1 MLGRVATGEPFTAS
15 GTGDGTMNMRTL
27 TSLLVA
33 FATLSP
39 LTARAAGK
47 EAASPNGKGI
57 VGGALLGSELV
68 MVSEAAFGVKPT
80 WAYIVGG
87 LAGGAAGGVGGYF
100 VEKGDDARPPM
111 LMLAGG
117 LVFAIPTVVAVLSA
131 TAYEPPANY
140 LQDQAPADEPVAEP
154 PAPSEVTPPPA
165 AAPSPADA
173 APAPPPAPTG
183 RRHLDSSRRL
193 SLQLPPPA
201 LFGLQLQRQGED
213 ARLALGVPNIEVRH
227 AYSRTERMMFNAPDV
242 AEVRIP
248 VLDVSF

>member
-1 MLGRVATGEPFTAS
+1 MK
-15 GTGDGTMNMRTL
+15 MRTL
-27 TSLLVA
+27 TSLLA
-33 FATLSP
+33 LAGATLSP
-39 LTARAAGK
+39 LAAQATGVN
-47 EAASPNGKGI
+47 EASATGKGI

-100 VEKGDDARPPM
+100 VEKQDNARGPM

-117 LVFAIPTVVAVLSA
+117 LAFAIPTVVAVLSA
-131 TAYEPPANY
+131 TAYEPPAAY

-154 PAPSEVTPPPA
+154 PAPNDAAPVTAPPA
-165 AAPSPADA
+165 AAPPPTPAPTPADA
-173 APAPPPAPTG
+173 APTPAPAPTG
-183 RRHLDSSRRL
+183 RRYLPSSRRL
-193 SLQLPPPA
+193 SLHLPPPA
-201 LFGLQLQRQGED
+201 LFGVTD

-227 AYSRTERMMFNAPDV
+227 AYTRTEQLMFNVPDV

-248 VLDVSF
+248 VLDVAF

>member
-1 MLGRVATGEPFTAS
+1 MK
-15 GTGDGTMNMRTL
+15 MRTL

-33 FATLSP
+33 LATLSP
-39 LTARAAGK
+39 LTAQATGK
-47 EAASPNGKGI
+47 ESASPTGKGI

-68 MVSEAAFGVKPT
+68 MVSEAALGVKPT

-100 VEKGDDARPPM
+100 VEKQDDARPPM

-117 LVFAIPTVVAVLSA
+117 IVLAIPTVVAVLSA
-131 TAYEPPANY
+131 TAYEPPADF

-154 PAPSEVTPPPA
+154 PAPSEVAPAPAPAPA
-165 AAPSPADA
+165 AVPPADA
-173 APAPPPAPTG
+173 APPPPVPAAPTG
-183 RRHLDSSRRL
+183 RRYLKSSRRL

-201 LFGLQLQRQGED
+201 LFGLQYPD
-213 ARLALGVPNIEVRH
+213 ARLALGVPNVEVRH
-227 AYSRTERMMFNAPDV
+227 AYTRTERMMFNAPDV